1 MGASIPGGLDISA
14 PTLRGGG
21 RREGPRKVPKVAA
34 GASGDSHTKTQ
45 AGKEAEKDREREKI
59 QRHAL
64 LGEAKHA
71 QCATGLG
78 LGCELQ

>member
-1 MGASIPGGLDISA
+1 M
-14 PTLRGGG
+14 
-21 RREGPRKVPKVAA
+21 AA

>member
-21 RREGPRKVPKVAA
+21 RRGGPGKVPKVAA

-59 QRHAL
+59 QTSPAWP
-64 LGEAKHA
+64 LGERPSTPNAPRVWD
-71 QCATGLG
+71 
-78 LGCELQ
+78 